1 MSVRKAIS
9 AAALEHLLSELAVAV
24 IEGNDEKSMELTNT
38 LLNKNIAPKNILNK
52 GLVVGMNEVGRR
64 FRDNIIYVPEVF
76 ISARAMKRSLA
87 LLKPYLESS
96 DIEAEGTCVIGTVK
110 GDIHDVGKNIVA
122 MMLSS
127 SGFKVV
133 DLGIDVS
140 VDKFIGAV
148 IKEKADIVG
157 MSALLTTTMGY
168 MSIVVERIKSEGLPV
183 KTMVGGA
190 PVSQKFARE
199 IGANSYASN
208 AFQAVKEARLL
219 LGLDSSDQSLT

>member
-1 MSVRKAIS
+1 
-9 AAALEHLLSELAVAV
+9 
-24 IEGNDEKSMELTNT
+24 
-38 LLNKNIAPKNILNK
+38 
-52 GLVVGMNEVGRR
+52 
-64 FRDNIIYVPEVF
+64 
-76 ISARAMKRSLA
+76 
-87 LLKPYLESS
+87 
-96 DIEAEGTCVIGTVK
+96 
-110 GDIHDVGKNIVA
+110 DIHDVGKNIVA

-168 MSIVVERIKSEGLPV
+168 MSIIVERIKSEGLPV

-190 PVSQKFARE
+190 PVSQKFAKE